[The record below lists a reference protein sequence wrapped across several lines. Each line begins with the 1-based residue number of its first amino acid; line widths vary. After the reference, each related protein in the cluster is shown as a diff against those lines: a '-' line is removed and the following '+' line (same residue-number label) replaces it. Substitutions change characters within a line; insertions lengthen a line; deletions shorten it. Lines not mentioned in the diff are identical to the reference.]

1 MLYSI
6 RESEAEGNIST
17 DSYTANKSLNQ
28 DTIFTKKSSSKSLP
42 KRQKDLDEEIQNLN
56 NVITQL
62 RKVEQLL
69 LNQVKDL
76 KNQLEIKYK
85 SSNTDQECIDELNK
99 ELNQLSNKLHHEIM
113 HNSQQQKT
121 NIELQKTILKLEQDL
136 ITSNQKNQDIS
147 EELQIIKS
155 KYSHEH
161 KFVESLLHMVISC
174 HPENSFRE
182 QPSLKQAWKWL
193 KSILSDY
200 LQLKQ
205 KTRNYQEGSSQS
217 SSSTNK

>member
-17 DSYTANKSLNQ
+17 DSYTANKSINQ
-28 DTIFTKKSSSKSLP
+28 DTILTKKSSSRSLP

-56 NVITQL
+56 NVINKL

-69 LNQVKDL
+69 LNQIQDL
-76 KNQLEIKYK
+76 KHQLEVQYK
-85 SSNTDQECIDELNK
+85 SSNKNQESIDELNQ
-99 ELNQLSNKLHHEIM
+99 ELNSISNKLHHEFM

-121 NIELQKTILKLEQDL
+121 NIELQKLILKLEQDL

-147 EELQIIKS
+147 EELQIVKS
-155 KYSHEH
+155 KYSNEH
-161 KFVESLLHMVISC
+161 KFVESLLQMVISC
-174 HPENSFRE
+174 HPEHSFRE

-200 LQLKQ
+200 LALKQ
-205 KTRNYQEGSSQS
+205 QTRIQKEGSSQS
-217 SSSTNK
+217 SSSTTK